1 MENMQSK
8 GYKGAREGFVNAERI
23 SLFIIFMLF
32 FYKFSLQGGRKVSVK
47 GRRKRARLDLN
58 KICFRFSLDLF
69 SVLSYGREA
78 LFILCC
84 WPLIVKGQKIQ
95 LQYNRD
101 IVKET
106 IKTMQMMRVQ

>member
-1 MENMQSK
+1 
-8 GYKGAREGFVNAERI
+8 
-23 SLFIIFMLF
+23 MLF
-32 FYKFSLQGGRKVSVK
+32 FCKFSLQGGRKVSVK
-47 GRRKRARLDLN
+47 GEQKRTRVDLN

-69 SVLSYGREA
+69 LVLSYGQKA

-84 WPLIVKGQKIQ
+84 WPLIVKRQKIQ

-101 IVKET
+101 TVKET